1 MDESLKNVQAISKLY
16 TDDQKTKYSSNPN
29 DSLKSAKSFY
39 ENLYTKETTSK
50 TATSDFFK
58 QNS

>member
-50 TATSDFFK
+50 TATSDFF
-58 QNS
+58 

>member
-1 MDESLKNVQAISKLY
+1 MDENLKNVQAISKLC

-29 DSLKSAKSFY
+29 DGLKSAKSFY

-50 TATSDFFK
+50 TATSDFF
-58 QNS
+58 